1 MMMTVYPNLC
11 AAARASWRLPGE
23 LCLAATLSES
33 ELLRKD
39 GPMGK
44 EKAAIFV
51 ATSNSYKN
59 LADAANAT

>member
-1 MMMTVYPNLC
+1 MITAYPHLC

-23 LCLAATLSES
+23 LCLAATLSG
-33 ELLRKD
+33 LKPLQKD

-44 EKAAIFV
+44 DKAALFV